1 MQVPGNYNKT
11 KGSYNYCNCELK
23 AKYQDLKN
31 LVKSKKH
38 VAALFARNISPLT
51 DIFECVG
58 NIA

>member
-11 KGSYNYCNCELK
+11 KSSDNYCNCELK

-31 LVKSKKH
+31 HVKSKKH
-38 VAALFARNISPLT
+38 VAALFARNILPLT
-51 DIFECVG
+51 NIFECLG